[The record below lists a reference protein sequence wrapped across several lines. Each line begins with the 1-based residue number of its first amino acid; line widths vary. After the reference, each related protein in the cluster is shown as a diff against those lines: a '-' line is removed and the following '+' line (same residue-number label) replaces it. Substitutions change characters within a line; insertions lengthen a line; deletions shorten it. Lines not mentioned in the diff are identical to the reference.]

1 MLASGRVCDSDG
13 TPSNAGGGNDM
24 SDPDF
29 LYIMAASYDNVEDA
43 RADFAGVKALYDEI
57 HVSHIFDAAVLTK
70 DEKGKVKID
79 ETYQAGAQHGAAI
92 GLAGGLAVGL
102 VAALFPPIGI
112 GVALLAGGAGG
123 AILGSLAGHYTTGI
137 GRGELKEL
145 GDALDNGEAGLVV
158 VYAANYAE
166 QVGKLIKTENNYVS
180 QLTNEA
186 ADELTAELKAA
197 EGQK

>member
-1 MLASGRVCDSDG
+1 
-13 TPSNAGGGNDM
+13 M

-29 LYIMAASYDNVEDA
+29 LYLLAASYDNVEDA
-43 RADFAGVKALYDEI
+43 RADFAAIKALYDEI

-70 DEKGKVKID
+70 DEKGKVRID

-92 GLAGGLAVGL
+92 GLVGGLAVGL

-112 GVALLAGGAGG
+112 GAALLAGGAGG
-123 AILGSLAGHYTTGI
+123 AILGSIAGHYATGI

-145 GDALDNGEAGLVV
+145 GDALDKGEAGLIV

-166 QVGKLIKTENNYVS
+166 QVGKLIKTQNKYIS

-186 ADELTAELKAA
+186 ADQLTAEIKAA

>member
-1 MLASGRVCDSDG
+1 
-13 TPSNAGGGNDM
+13 M

-29 LYIMAASYDNVEDA
+29 LYLLAASYDNVEDA
-43 RADFAGVKALYDEI
+43 RADFAAIKALYDEI

-70 DEKGKVKID
+70 DEKGKVRID
-79 ETYQAGAQHGAAI
+79 ETYQAGAQHGAAV

-112 GVALLAGGAGG
+112 GAALLAGGAGG
-123 AILGSLAGHYTTGI
+123 AILGSIAGHYATGL

-145 GDALDNGEAGLVV
+145 GDALDAGEAGLIV

-166 QVGKLIKTENNYVS
+166 QVGKLIKTENKYVS
-180 QLTNEA
+180 QLTDEA
-186 ADELTAELKAA
+186 ADQLTAEIKAA

>member
-1 MLASGRVCDSDG
+1 
-13 TPSNAGGGNDM
+13 M

-29 LYIMAASYDNVEDA
+29 LYIMAASYDNVDDA

-79 ETYQAGAQHGAAI
+79 ETYQAGAQHGAAL
-92 GLAGGLAVGL
+92 GLAGGLALGA

-112 GVALLAGGAGG
+112 AAALLAGGAGG
-123 AILGSLAGHYTTGI
+123 AILGSLAGHYATGI

-145 GDALDNGEAGLVV
+145 GDALDNAEAGLIV
-158 VYAANYAE
+158 VYSGNYAD
-166 QVGKLIKTENNYVS
+166 QVGKIIKTVNKYQA
-180 QLTNEA
+180 QLNDAA
-186 ADELTAELKAA
+186 ADELVAEIKTAEA
-197 EGQK
+197 QK

>member
-1 MLASGRVCDSDG
+1 
-13 TPSNAGGGNDM
+13 M

-29 LYIMAASYDNVEDA
+29 LYVMAASYDNVADA
-43 RADFAGVKALYDEI
+43 RADFAAVKALYDEI

-70 DEKGKVKID
+70 DDKGKVKID
-79 ETYQAGAQHGAAI
+79 ETYQAGTQHGAAV
-92 GLAGGLAVGL
+92 GLAGGLAVGA

-112 GVALLAGGAGG
+112 GAALVAGGLGG
-123 AILGSLAGHYTTGI
+123 ATLGSIVGHYQTGL

-145 GDALDNGEAGLVV
+145 GDALDAGQAGLVV

-166 QVGKLIKTENNYVS
+166 QVGQLIKTQNKYIS
-180 QLTNEA
+180 QMTDEA

>member
-1 MLASGRVCDSDG
+1 VNPIRVG
-13 TPSNAGGGNDM
+13 MVIEEEEHM

-29 LYIMAASYDNVEDA
+29 LYILAASYDNVDDA
-43 RADFAGVKALYDEI
+43 RADFAGIKALYDEI

-92 GLAGGLAVGL
+92 GLAGGLALGA
-102 VAALFPPIGI
+102 VAALFPPIAI
-112 GVALLAGGAGG
+112 GAALVAGGVGG
-123 AILGSLAGHYTTGI
+123 AALGSIIGHYQTGL

-145 GDALDNGEAGLVV
+145 GDSLDNGEAGLVV
-158 VYAANYAE
+158 VYAGNYAE
-166 QVGKLIKTENNYVS
+166 QVGKIIKTENKYIS
-180 QLTNEA
+180 QMTDEA
-186 ADELTAELKAA
+186 ADQLTAEIKAA

>member
-1 MLASGRVCDSDG
+1 
-13 TPSNAGGGNDM
+13 M

-29 LYIMAASYDNVEDA
+29 VYIMAASYNNVEDA
-43 RADFAGVKALYDEI
+43 RADFAGIKGLYDEI

-92 GLAGGLAVGL
+92 GLAGGLALGA

-112 GVALLAGGAGG
+112 GVALVAGGLGG
-123 AILGSLAGHYTTGI
+123 ATLGSIIGHYETGL

-158 VYAANYAE
+158 VYAGNYAE
-166 QVGKLIKTENNYVS
+166 QVGKIIKTENKYVS
-180 QLTNEA
+180 QLTDEA
-186 ADELTAELKAA
+186 ADELTSEIKAA
-197 EGQK
+197 EAKK